1 LRNSVSGD
9 GSYRDQSTSF
19 RDRTRSMGSF
29 PRERPGASGT
39 PTRESNSSF
48 WPQQSNTACSSPIVQ
63 NMPSSH
69 SPKNNNMDSPGRNG
83 QNGAR
88 MIRPS
93 AWPPHPDREIEEKEI
108 WSPEKTNG
116 LNIFEDVTTEPSLV
130 PFEEETKVSPFT
142 YRHYI
147 TRIFSMNTRVNSIM
161 DLYLK
166 KYLVVELNQHL

>member
-1 LRNSVSGD
+1 
-9 GSYRDQSTSF
+9 
-19 RDRTRSMGSF
+19 
-29 PRERPGASGT
+29 
-39 PTRESNSSF
+39 
-48 WPQQSNTACSSPIVQ
+48 
-63 NMPSSH
+63 MPSSH

-130 PFEEETKVSPFT
+130 PYEEETKVSFC
-142 YRHYI
+142 YI
-147 TRIFSMNTRVNSIM
+147 RVSNPV
-161 DLYLK
+161 DYLLYYPENH
-166 KYLVVELNQHL
+166 KYTFI

>member
-1 LRNSVSGD
+1 MEARQNNLRNSVSGD
-9 GSYRDQSTSF
+9 GSYRDQATSF

-29 PRERPGASGT
+29 PRERPNASGT
-39 PTRESNSSF
+39 PTRETNSSF
-48 WPQQSNTACSSPIVQ
+48 WSQQSNTACSSPIVQ

-69 SPKNNNMDSPGRNG
+69 SPKNNTMDSPGRNG

-116 LNIFEDVTTEPSLV
+116 VNIFEDVTTEPSLV
-130 PFEEETKVSPFT
+130 PYEEEAKVSSLCKYYHF
-142 YRHYI
+142 I
-147 TRIFSMNTRVNSIM
+147 TSSIPQI
-161 DLYLK
+161 
-166 KYLVVELNQHL
+166 E